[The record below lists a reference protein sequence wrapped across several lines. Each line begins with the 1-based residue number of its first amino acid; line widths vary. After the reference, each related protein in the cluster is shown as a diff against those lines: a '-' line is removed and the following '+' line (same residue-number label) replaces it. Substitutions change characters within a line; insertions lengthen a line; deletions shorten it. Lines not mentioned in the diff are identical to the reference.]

1 MMQGLELDFATHFR
15 KSGCEI
21 GALWGKKTGV
31 PRRGAGIGKRNPWGD
46 LVGTRE
52 ADDAAAARTAAL
64 RDVIV
69 IVVIDEDE
77 RSA

>member
-31 PRRGAGIGKRNPWGD
+31 PRRGAGIGKRNPWGT
-46 LVGTRE
+46 LWGQE
-52 ADDAAAARTAAL
+52 ADDAAAARSAAQ

-69 IVVIDEDE
+69 IVVIDEE